1 MLVTLHPILGTWKTT
16 KDIDF
21 SLKQRS
27 FFSGEISTNK
37 LGNFY
42 FSSVILTKFAN
53 LFFHVAKNIIS
64 TKKEKKNP
72 LI

>member
-1 MLVTLHPILGTWKTT
+1 MALHPILETSKTT

-21 SLKQRS
+21 SLKQRL
-27 FFSGEISTNK
+27 FFSGEISTKK
-37 LGNFY
+37 LGNFC
-42 FSSVILTKFAN
+42 FSSVNLTKFAN

-64 TKKEKKNP
+64 TKREKKA